1 MGTSNSASKAAAAA
15 DADRQRQIQSSI
27 SQIQSAY
34 SSPARQAQY
43 ENYGR
48 TLNDYYTGQVKE
60 QGETNARNLKFA
72 MARSGL
78 TGGSAA
84 VDADTQFQKDYV
96 KGLLT
101 ASQQAQAGKASL
113 ISADENAKQQLIA
126 LAQQGAYTGTAATQ
140 TAEAQRAALES
151 ARGNYNPAAL
161 GDLFKG
167 TAEIYRNQ
175 QTAAA
180 NRRAAQQPVGSLYG
194 NTGYG
199 G

>member
-1 MGTSNSASKAAAAA
+1 MGGQTGASKAAAAA
-15 DADRQRQIQSSI
+15 DAKRNAEIKESI
-27 SQIQSAY
+27 DAITKAY
-34 SSPARQAQY
+34 SSPERQQQY

-48 TLNDYYTGQVKE
+48 TLTDYYTGQVKE
-60 QGETNARNLKFA
+60 QSEANARNLKFSL
-72 MARSGL
+72 ARGGL

-84 VDADTQFQKDYV
+84 IDADTQLQKDYT
-96 KGLLT
+96 KGLLA

-113 ISADENAKQQLIA
+113 IASDQSAKQQLIS

-140 TAEAQRAALES
+140 AGEAQRAALET
-151 ARGNYNPAAL
+151 ARGNYSAAAL

-180 NRRAAQQPVGSLYG
+180 NRRASQQPIGSLYG

-199 G
+199 